1 MFTISRFVTSRF
13 EYISKWERGLFGGFP
28 YRNKSSTHDLCKT
41 LTWWKSESLFNCQ
54 SRDYYH
60 FHSYLYQLIDRILH
74 KNVQKT
80 NAKLYIFV
88 AQTHHCILKKKKIV
102 GCWYSTKSTYDPPL
116 PPKKIFFECCFYL
129 RLQNQLLRVS
139 HHWDIFSGKR
149 FWEHKQEEVTR

>member
-13 EYISKWERGLFGGFP
+13 ECISKWERGLFGGFP

-88 AQTHHCILKKKKIV
+88 AHTPLYFEKEKIV
-102 GCWYSTKSTYDPPL
+102 GCRYSTKSTYE
-116 PPKKIFFECCFYL
+116 KKNFFECCFYL

-139 HHWDIFSGKR
+139 HHWNIFSGKR

>member
-13 EYISKWERGLFGGFP
+13 ECISKWERGLFGGFP

-88 AQTHHCILKKKKIV
+88 AHTPLYFEKEKIV
-102 GCWYSTKSTYDPPL
+102 GCRYSTKSTYDPP
-116 PPKKIFFECCFYL
+116 KKNFFECCFYL

-139 HHWDIFSGKR
+139 HHWNIFSGKR